1 MGTLT
6 RGDMLDA
13 DLIWVLALTVRG
25 TTYYLSTESD
35 NIAGDGPGVILGGL
49 APVDVVIE
57 SSPTDRGI
65 AESEVQVSILWT
77 VTARNSGE
85 SWASS
90 QALGWDIG
98 DTTGEL
104 SLYRRGSAWASRQ
117 VVIEGQAIEPQYGSR
132 DEPVEMT
139 IARDTA
145 DDTSRLISSTMVLD
159 RETFPGPPGSGT
171 ETCPEESFGFS
182 YPFVIG
188 YPGHREVGDPDA
200 PAVPAP
206 ISEISIVTFDNR
218 SVIAKALLSY
228 GHCGTPSEVSSG
240 LVQMYIMNKRDPSA
254 AVPPAYL
261 QNVGVSH
268 TYDAFGVPVT
278 LADIPVRTS
287 GNPFFSSD
295 DEVYAGWQTVGGI
308 LVNGDVL
315 QYAGDVVAYLL
326 GRSTMRTAP
335 VRQSVVDKLNNFKLA
350 GYINAE
356 TSMWDILQADILPIL
371 PVSCV
376 PGPFGWALV
385 WWDLD
390 ATAADALEHIDTTT
404 MRAQRK
410 GMVRYS
416 NVRQVANKITVQYRV
431 RADSGQSAKS
441 VTLAPQQWLDSGGV
455 STSTALVY
463 SHPLATASATR
474 YGVRDGTA
482 VQSPMLW
489 DDATAV
495 AVASWLLRRE
505 CGTRRTVAYLCP
517 QHLQYLRP
525 GDVVTI
531 TDADI
536 GFSAEVCHVT
546 SVQMGPGDVVIEFET
561 LPDIIRTAPQRVT

>member
-35 NIAGDGPGVILGGL
+35 NISGDGPGVILGGL
-49 APVDVVIE
+49 SPIDVVIE

-65 AESEVQVSILWT
+65 AESEVQVAFLWT

-85 SWASS
+85 SWANS
-90 QALGWDIG
+90 QALGWDMG
-98 DTTGEL
+98 DVTGEL
-104 SLYRRGSAWASRQ
+104 SLYRKGASWASRQ

-139 IARDTA
+139 IARDSA
-145 DDTSRLISSTMVLD
+145 DDTSRLISSTMTIT
-159 RETFPGPPGSGT
+159 RETFPGPPGSAT
-171 ETCPEESFGFS
+171 ETCPEESFGFA

-188 YPGHREVGDPDA
+188 YPGHRDGLDPDA
-200 PAVPAP
+200 PATPSP
-206 ISEISIVTFDNR
+206 ISEISIVDFDNR
-218 SVIAKALLSY
+218 LVIAKALLSY
-228 GHCGTPSEVSSG
+228 GHCGTPSEASSG
-240 LVQMYIMNKRDPSA
+240 SVRLYIMNKRDPSTA
-254 AVPPAYL
+254 TAYL
-261 QNVGVSH
+261 QDVAISH

-278 LADIPVRTS
+278 VAMIPVRTA
-287 GNPFFSSD
+287 GKPYFASD

-335 VRQSVVDKLNNFKLA
+335 VRQSVVDKLNGFKLA
-350 GYINAE
+350 GYVNE
-356 TSMWDILQADILPIL
+356 QTSMWDILQADILPIL

-376 PGPFGWALV
+376 PGPLGWALV
-385 WWDLD
+385 WWNLD
-390 ATAADALEHIDTTT
+390 ATAADALEHIDTDT
-404 MRAQRK
+404 MRVQRK

-431 RADSGQSAKS
+431 RADSGQPTKTL
-441 VTLAPQQWLDSGGV
+441 TLAPQQWFDSGGN
-455 STSTALVY
+455 STQSAVAY

-474 YGVRDGTA
+474 YGVRDGKA

-495 AVASWLLRRE
+495 AVASWMLRRD

-525 GDVVTI
+525 GNVVTI
-531 TDADI
+531 TDNDI